1 MENFTFSPLTYI
13 TIFFSGVLTSF
24 TPCVYPLIPIVVGII
39 GASKSES
46 RFSGL
51 SLSVSYVFGLAITY
65 TILGAAASLTGS
77 FFGKIQT
84 SPVTNIAVGSIII
97 LMGLWMLDAV
107 SIPVPVIS
115 TPRFSGKGI
124 FTAIAAGFVSGF
136 VAAPCTTPVLGSIL
150 VLVAARQNIFFGTTL
165 LFVFALGMGT
175 VLIIVGT
182 FTGIAIPK
190 SGKWMVIV
198 KKVFG
203 FLMIVLGAY
212 FIFLAGKYS

>member
-1 MENFTFSPLTYI
+1 MENLTYYI
-13 TIFFSGVLTSF
+13 TAFFGGIAASF
-24 TPCVYPLIPIVVGII
+24 TPCVYPLIPIVVSII
-39 GASKSES
+39 GADKSES

-65 TILGAAASLTGS
+65 TILGAVASLTGS

-84 SPVTNIAVGSIII
+84 SPVTNVAVGSIII

-107 SIPVPVIS
+107 SIPIPVIS
-115 TPRFSGKGI
+115 SPRFSKKGI
-124 FTAIAAGFVSGF
+124 FSAIAAGFVSGF

-150 VLVAARQNIFFGTTL
+150 VLVAARQNILFGTTL
-165 LFVFALGMGT
+165 LFVFALGLGT
-175 VLIIVGT
+175 VLIIAGT
-182 FTGIAIPK
+182 FTGIVIPK
-190 SGKWMVIV
+190 SGKWMLVI

-203 FLMIVLGAY
+203 FLMIGLGAY